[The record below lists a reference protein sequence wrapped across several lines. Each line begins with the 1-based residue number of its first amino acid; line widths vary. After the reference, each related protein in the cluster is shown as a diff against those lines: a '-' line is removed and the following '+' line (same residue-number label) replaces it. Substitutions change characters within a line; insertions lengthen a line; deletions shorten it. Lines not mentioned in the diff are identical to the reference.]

1 MIVESTAADVV
12 YTPYFS
18 GVHGNY
24 LKKSIAATGLDP
36 DRLPEAD
43 KSKMNFGSERERPK
57 AWKEI
62 WGAGQGV
69 GNIDD
74 VPPVRELVQRL
85 EREYVA
91 ARQRLGLAT
100 PSLAMRAG

>member
-1 MIVESTAADVV
+1 
-12 YTPYFS
+12 
-18 GVHGNY
+18 
-24 LKKSIAATGLDP
+24 
-36 DRLPEAD
+36 
-43 KSKMNFGSERERPK
+43 
-57 AWKEI
+57 
-62 WGAGQGV
+62 V

-100 PSLAMRAG
+100 PSLAVRAG